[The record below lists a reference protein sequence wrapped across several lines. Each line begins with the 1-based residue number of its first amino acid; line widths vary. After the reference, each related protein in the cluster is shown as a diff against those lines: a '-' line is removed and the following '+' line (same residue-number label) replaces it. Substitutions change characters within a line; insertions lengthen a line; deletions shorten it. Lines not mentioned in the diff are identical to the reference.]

1 MITKRSPAPY
11 GFDLTQADHRLL
23 RTSPPAEALRWCA
36 AAIAPGAEIV
46 RVQPLAGGM
55 SSAVH
60 AVDVEDGRRRA
71 HRLVLRRM
79 VRPELLEEE
88 PDILHREATVLE
100 VVRGCALPTP
110 ELVALD
116 ADAEATDVPAL
127 LMTRVPGSVDWR
139 PTDLDGYLRRLA
151 GALPAIHA
159 TPVSVPVRAYAPYEL
174 EMHRPPRWSS
184 RPELWTRAFELLES
198 PPPAAEPC
206 FIHRDYHPGNVLWAG
221 GAVSGVVDWLHAS
234 VGSPMV
240 DVGHCRGNLGDAFGM
255 CAADRFLELYLAAS
269 GRDDEYHPY
278 WDVAAALGGLR
289 EDDPWAPD
297 AERFLAHALDARAG

>member
-60 AVDVEDGRRRA
+60 AVDVEDGRRRV

-127 LMTRVPGSVDWR
+127 LMTRVPGSVDWQ
-139 PTDLDGYLRRLA
+139 PTDLEGYLADSKAIGQAYRAHFGRHFGATALIEVSRLA
-151 GALPAIHA
+151 DRGFRMAL
-159 TPVSVPVRAYAPYEL
+159 
-174 EMHRPPRWSS
+174 
-184 RPELWTRAFELLES
+184 
-198 PPPAAEPC
+198 
-206 FIHRDYHPGNVLWAG
+206 AG
-221 GAVSGVVDWLHAS
+221 MTLPNDAS
-234 VGSPMV
+234 VGLHRAMGFEPV
-240 DVGHCRGNLGDAFGM
+240 GTYRRIGFKHGRWHDVAWTQRV
-255 CAADRFLELYLAAS
+255 LAA
-269 GRDDEYHPY
+269 GGDEP
-278 WDVAAALGGLR
+278 
-289 EDDPWAPD
+289 P
-297 AERFLAHALDARAG
+297 AEPR